1 MALTKVK
8 AGNILLTT
16 PSASS
21 NDVTPAT
28 TQYVTTALA
37 NLADSAPSTLNTL
50 NELAAALGDDA
61 NFSTTVTNSIA
72 AKLPLAGGT
81 ITGNLNISG
90 GAADM
95 ALTVRNSASG
105 TSASDGLSITV
116 ENPTADVAI
125 RQRENANMK
134 FLTNNTERMRIDASG
149 NVGIGVAPTA
159 NWHANAT
166 ALQISPIGAIWNT
179 SNYEDFNIGNNV
191 YTDGTEKYIQNDAAC
206 KIRLTDAGLMD
217 FRVAGAG
224 TAGNAISFT
233 TALAIEATGNTF
245 VGKGFAVRG
254 TQVPSYGSG
263 IEMHQS
269 GNDMHIY
276 AYDRDNSA
284 VKDLTLQNPG
294 GNVGI
299 GTSSPSA
306 LLHVNS
312 TSAVS
317 NRLAIF
323 ESDINNLNEY
333 SSISVGHNVLSAN
346 FGLMLVSSD
355 TAYVGVGSSG
365 NAFDP
370 TTGAGL
376 YVNANGNVG
385 IGTANPTSKLHL
397 ESGNA
402 HNKLSITSTASGGTG
417 YDAAIDLLGSA
428 SNSEVQLNM
437 GINGDADREQIK
449 TYQSAMTFRTNN
461 VERMRIDSSGLVDI
475 GVSYTANA
483 HAPVLRLSGMSTS
496 AYSGGLEFYSGYGP
510 KATAEIHSTA
520 SGSQGGEWW
529 LNCRNQNSNAM
540 SRVLAVNN
548 YGRLRLTGCAEANSG
563 ALNIMGEVGNSYDA
577 IQFYHNSTTVV
588 GRIRTTASS
597 TSLITS
603 SDYRLKENV
612 DYTWDAT
619 TRLKQLKPAR
629 FNFIIDDTNT
639 LVDGFLAH
647 EVSSVV
653 PEAITGTKDEV
664 DSDGQPVLQGIDH
677 SKLVPLLVKTIQELE
692 ARITTLEG

>member
-1 MALTKVK
+1 MSLTKVK

-37 NLADSAPSTLNTL
+37 NMVDSAPSTLNTL

-81 ITGNLNISG
+81 LTGTLTTPTLITGAYGGSGSAGDGFRLNSTDLYG
-90 GAADM
+90 
-95 ALTVRNSASG
+95 
-105 TSASDGLSITV
+105 
-116 ENPTADVAI
+116 
-125 RQRENANMK
+125 Q
-134 FLTNNTERMRIDASG
+134 IDASDKIRLNVNGDSFLNGG
-149 NVGIGVAPTA
+149 NLGIGVVPTA

-233 TALAIEATGNTF
+233 TALSIEATGNTM

-254 TQVPSYGSG
+254 TQVPSYGKG

-269 GNDMHIY
+269 GDDMHIY

-284 VKDLTLQNPG
+284 VKDLILQNPG

-299 GTSSPSA
+299 GTSSPDR
-306 LLHVNS
+306 LLDVSGTGNVYGKFQS
-312 TSAVS
+312 T
-317 NRLAIF
+317 N
-323 ESDINNLNEY
+323 
-333 SSISVGHNVLSAN
+333 
-346 FGLMLVSSD
+346 
-355 TAYVGVGSSG
+355 
-365 NAFDP
+365 
-370 TTGAGL
+370 TTGAGIQVKDASEDWL
-376 YVNANGNVG
+376 IQADGGPVDGLAFYDLGRSAYRMVIDDGGNVG
-385 IGTANPTSKLHL
+385 IGTSSPS
-397 ESGNA
+397 
-402 HNKLSITSTASGGTG
+402 NKLEISGTGGTRLKVENTDTNWAGLDLTSGGNQANYVFFRDNSAERARITVYDGNDMAFSTGSSPSEKMRIASNGRLFLMTSASG
-417 YDAAIDLLGSA
+417 
-428 SNSEVQLNM
+428 
-437 GINGDADREQIK
+437 
-449 TYQSAMTFRTNN
+449 
-461 VERMRIDSSGLVDI
+461 
-475 GVSYTANA
+475 
-483 HAPVLRLSGMSTS
+483 
-496 AYSGGLEFYSGYGP
+496 
-510 KATAEIHSTA
+510 
-520 SGSQGGEWW
+520 
-529 LNCRNQNSNAM
+529 
-540 SRVLAVNN
+540 
-548 YGRLRLTGCAEANSG
+548 SG

-577 IQFYHNSTTVV
+577 VQFYHTNTTIV
-588 GRIRTTASS
+588 GRIRTAASS
-597 TSLITS
+597 TSYITS
-603 SDYRLKENV
+603 SDYRLKENI

-619 TRLKQLKPAR
+619 TRLKQLKPTR
-629 FNFIIDDTNT
+629 FNWIADDTNT

-692 ARITTLEG
+692 ARIATLEG